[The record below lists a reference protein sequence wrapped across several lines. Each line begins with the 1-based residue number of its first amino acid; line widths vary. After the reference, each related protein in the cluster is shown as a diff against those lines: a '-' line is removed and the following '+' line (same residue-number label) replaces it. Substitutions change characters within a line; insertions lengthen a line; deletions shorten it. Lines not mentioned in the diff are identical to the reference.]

1 MWSRIEAEG
10 VAAGPDDADRA
21 AVGEFGLLRSRMTVD
36 APKCWILAALLA
48 AFLCPSVEVDATAP
62 RVQAS
67 PDKLLA
73 QAEEIRS
80 ADPQRFGELLNDL
93 RDQEKSLSVE
103 QRWQLRFLEA
113 AQLSFQGRYAQ
124 AEPVLKDVIA
134 HAPGSDI
141 RARATAALLQ
151 SRFLARDYQ
160 TAYTLAHELI
170 ANLPQLTDTRTRR
183 TVLDRVVQM
192 LNSAGQHELA
202 LQYARKIK
210 SSFPSGKGQCSGN
223 LSIAQTLLY
232 AGKLAPDSPEIADAV
247 ASCLRIGELAS
258 ANALRLDVAS
268 LMLEQGHPRQS
279 LALLERIAPSIHRA
293 KYQFHVGSLHMELAE
308 AYARLGD
315 DDKARKF
322 ALQSLA
328 DNDAGA
334 VNFVVESATKV
345 LFEVE
350 KRAGHSAAA
359 LSWYEKHVA
368 QKQLATDDAKARALA
383 YQMVRQDVL
392 NKQMKLDALSRQN
405 SILALRQTL
414 ADKAAETSRLY
425 IALLILLL
433 AFIVIWLYRTKH
445 AQIRFRRMAQ
455 HDDLTGVFNR
465 QHFLELGRRALER
478 LQRSELEACLV
489 LLDLDY
495 FKQVND
501 QHGHATGDEV
511 LTQTVAVCRDEL
523 RPHDIF
529 GRLGGEE
536 FGILL
541 PACSSEAG
549 IGISNRIRRSLA
561 SAKIRVGSGQVVQV
575 SASFGL
581 ACSAKSGHD
590 LTTLLRVADAALYR
604 AKRAG
609 RNQLAV
615 GGRPGDDIKQAV
627 ATSEPGAHAIG

>member
-36 APKCWILAALLA
+36 TPKCWILAALLA
-48 AFLCPSVEVDATAP
+48 TFLCPSVEVDATAP

-232 AGKLAPDSPEIADAV
+232 AGKLAPD
-247 ASCLRIGELAS
+247 
-258 ANALRLDVAS
+258 
-268 LMLEQGHPRQS
+268 
-279 LALLERIAPSIHRA
+279 
-293 KYQFHVGSLHMELAE
+293 
-308 AYARLGD
+308 
-315 DDKARKF
+315 
-322 ALQSLA
+322 
-328 DNDAGA
+328 
-334 VNFVVESATKV
+334 
-345 LFEVE
+345 
-350 KRAGHSAAA
+350 
-359 LSWYEKHVA
+359 
-368 QKQLATDDAKARALA
+368 
-383 YQMVRQDVL
+383 
-392 NKQMKLDALSRQN
+392 
-405 SILALRQTL
+405 
-414 ADKAAETSRLY
+414 
-425 IALLILLL
+425 
-433 AFIVIWLYRTKH
+433 
-445 AQIRFRRMAQ
+445 
-455 HDDLTGVFNR
+455 
-465 QHFLELGRRALER
+465 
-478 LQRSELEACLV
+478 
-489 LLDLDY
+489 
-495 FKQVND
+495 
-501 QHGHATGDEV
+501 
-511 LTQTVAVCRDEL
+511 
-523 RPHDIF
+523 
-529 GRLGGEE
+529 
-536 FGILL
+536 
-541 PACSSEAG
+541 
-549 IGISNRIRRSLA
+549 
-561 SAKIRVGSGQVVQV
+561 
-575 SASFGL
+575 
-581 ACSAKSGHD
+581 
-590 LTTLLRVADAALYR
+590 
-604 AKRAG
+604 
-609 RNQLAV
+609 
-615 GGRPGDDIKQAV
+615 
-627 ATSEPGAHAIG
+627 